1 MQYGNTGFYFR
12 ECRGG
17 QGRSHESE
25 CPSALERKDG
35 GVCTEAQ
42 LTLAWVR
49 SQLQRPTMW
58 RLDLGQHCWES
69 AELLEMGN
77 SNLSHFDGF
86 TLRSLRSWSARAL
99 KPAPPP
105 LSHHRRWEDKH
116 FAIVSL
122 KAQRVHRKSSVVWD
136 LWNYEQTFLIL
147 VVNLAF
153 NDWTTSSNYL

>member
-1 MQYGNTGFYFR
+1 MQ
-12 ECRGG
+12 RGPRKVPWVRMPLRPG
-17 QGRSHESE
+17 KERWRSLHRSTADPRLGE
-25 CPSALERKDG
+25 
-35 GVCTEAQ
+35 
-42 LTLAWVR
+42 R